1 LFGDLE
7 GILDLFESYDDVF
20 VPEFGSILV
29 EKTGDN
35 SSQVRGNARQTYH
48 MDQVKAL
55 DGFSELPSGPY
66 FLYGPNLHQA
76 WRLYDDELGAFTFGI
91 VPDDL
96 GKPDEYVA
104 IVCHSSLTCS
114 GFNLL
119 LHLLFLETRSQSLY
133 LHGSIILGL
142 LHRNPSLACVFL

>member
-1 LFGDLE
+1 M
-7 GILDLFESYDDVF
+7 
-20 VPEFGSILV
+20 
-29 EKTGDN
+29 EKRGDN
-35 SSQVRGNARQTYH
+35 SSQVWGNARQIYH
-48 MDQVKAL
+48 MNQVEAL
-55 DGFSELPSGPY
+55 DGFSGLPSGPY

-96 GKPDEYVA
+96 GKPDEYVVF
-104 IVCHSSLTCS
+104 VCRSSLTCS

-119 LHLLFLETRSQSLY
+119 LRLLFWETRSQFLY

-142 LHRNPSLACVFL
+142 LQRNPSLACVFL

>member
-1 LFGDLE
+1 M
-7 GILDLFESYDDVF
+7 
-20 VPEFGSILV
+20 

-35 SSQVRGNARQTYH
+35 SSQVRGNARQVYH

-96 GKPDEYVA
+96 GKPDEYVVFA
-104 IVCHSSLTCS
+104 CHSSLTCS

-119 LHLLFLETRSQSLY
+119 LRLLFWETRSQSLY
-133 LHGSIILGL
+133 LHGSTILGL
-142 LHRNPSLACVFL
+142 LQRNPSLACVFL